1 MSDSEQVERLSE
13 ARTPYLTHEER
24 SAVERLL
31 VQLSTVADQIE
42 RVILF
47 GSKARGDLH
56 AGSDVDLLV
65 VTRNGQDQV
74 KALTDHLDCAGIALT
89 ILVKSADEYRRDQ
102 QALTPLY
109 VNVRRDGV
117 ELWDLARE
125 IAEEGA
131 VPLNLREGEWREM
144 KPETRALIQTYL
156 GLANT
161 GLTEARVL
169 RDQNLWRAANSR
181 AYYAVHYAAVA
192 ALYAIGVVRG
202 KHSTV
207 EAALNEFLVKPR
219 LIEPEFGDIH
229 RRLRQRREDSD
240 YRPDFAPS
248 AAETTG
254 IIRDAERFVARIEQ
268 LLREHGALNK

>member
-1 MSDSEQVERLSE
+1 MYLLDE
-13 ARTPYLTHEER
+13 ARTPYLTDEER
-24 SAVERLL
+24 RKVAHVLDGL
-31 VQLSTVADQIE
+31 ITVADQVE

-47 GSKARGDLH
+47 GSKARGDTH
-56 AGSDVDLLV
+56 AESDVDLLV
-65 VTRNGQDQV
+65 VTRNGQDEV
-74 KALTDHLDCAGIALT
+74 KALTDRLDYEGVALT
-89 ILVKSADEYRRDQ
+89 ILVKSAEEYQRDQ

-117 ELWDLARE
+117 ELWDLERE
-125 IAEEGA
+125 IEEERA
-131 VPLNLREGEWREM
+131 VPLSLQEGEWREM
-144 KPETRALIQTYL
+144 KPETRELIQTYL
-156 GLANT
+156 GLAHT

-207 EAALNEFLVKPR
+207 EAALNEFLVKPG

-240 YRPDFAPS
+240 YKPDFTPS

-254 IIRDAERFVARIEQ
+254 IIRDAERFVTRIEQ
-268 LLREHGALNK
+268 LLREREAPDK